1 MKYKSILAQIEA
13 LQKKADTARKAELAK
28 TIAEI
33 KAKMAATGVTLD
45 DLRDAKAGKK
55 SVKKAGKKA
64 AKKVAKKAAKKTGA
78 KRKVAPKYRHPSTGA
93 EWTGR
98 GRQPR
103 WLADA
108 VAKGAKLDSFLIA
121 RK

>member
-1 MKYKSILAQIEA
+1 MKYKSILAQIET
-13 LQKKADTARKAELAK
+13 LQKKADAARKAELAK

-33 KAKMAATGVTLD
+33 KVKMVATGVTLD

-55 SVKKAGKKA
+55 SVKKVGKKG
-64 AKKVAKKAAKKTGA
+64 AKKVAKKTAA
-78 KRKVAPKYRHPSTGA
+78 KRKVPAKYRHPSTGA

>member
-1 MKYKSILAQIEA
+1 MKYKSILNQIES
-13 LQKKADTARKAELAK
+13 LQKKANAARKTELAK
-28 TIAEI
+28 AIAEI
-33 KAKMAATGVTLD
+33 KARMAATGVTLD
-45 DLRDAKAGKK
+45 DLRDAKAGRKSAKK
-55 SVKKAGKKA
+55 VGKQV
-64 AKKVAKKAAKKTGA
+64 AKKVAKKTAA
-78 KRKVAPKYRHPSTGA
+78 KRKVPAKYRHPSTAA

-108 VAKGAKLDSFLIA
+108 IAKGAKLESFLIA